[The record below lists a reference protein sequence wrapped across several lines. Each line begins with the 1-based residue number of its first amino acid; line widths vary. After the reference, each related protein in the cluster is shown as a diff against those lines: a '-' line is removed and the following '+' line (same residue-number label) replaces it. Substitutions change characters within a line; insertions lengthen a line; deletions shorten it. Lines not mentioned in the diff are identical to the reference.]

1 MSPASPGAVAQ
12 GSCPVS
18 WRPWDSAEDCSGW
31 QGRSRAELCIL
42 SQRLPLG
49 RSSPCEGPEALT
61 AEGVSGGTVG
71 GGGSTRVDSEDK
83 ALGTC
88 DRQAVEGEQCR
99 CPDRGLSTWKDG
111 AAVIGCGGDT
121 RSSSGTPR
129 ARVGQR
135 GAEVVWGSHTH
146 HPMWGSCLNT

>member
-49 RSSPCEGPEALT
+49 GSSPCEGPEALT

-99 CPDRGLSTWKDG
+99 CPGSWAEHVEGRSCSDRMWRGHQELIGD
-111 AAVIGCGGDT
+111 AAGEG
-121 RSSSGTPR
+121 
-129 ARVGQR
+129 
-135 GAEVVWGSHTH
+135 GAER
-146 HPMWGSCLNT
+146 C